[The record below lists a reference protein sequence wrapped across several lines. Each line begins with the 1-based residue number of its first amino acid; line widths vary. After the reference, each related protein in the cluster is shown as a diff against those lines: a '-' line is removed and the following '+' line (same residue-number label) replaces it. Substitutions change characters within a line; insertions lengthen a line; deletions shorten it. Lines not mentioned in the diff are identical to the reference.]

1 MFAKLSQLKLANA
14 LLDKDKEA
22 LGYSKQLI
30 KNFNTTGKYHKQEEM
45 AENID
50 MTEGS
55 TPNSFFEKLVA
66 ELPLRDLC
74 LDKCL
79 LGHKVF
85 EGLMKGMILP

>member
-14 LLDKDKEA
+14 LLDKEA

-74 LDKCL
+74 LDKCK